1 MIPVWILI
9 LCLLLVSLAVALMW
23 RTQQRL
29 RRQIAKDSES
39 INQLTSKLQHTEQ
52 QTSLWRETFDG
63 MQDAVIWIT
72 KNNKIKHI
80 NQTACSLY
88 GYSYEEFFDIQLT
101 DLEPDSAD
109 YPAIFRNNLW
119 EECQNH
125 ENWVVE
131 TVHRRKN
138 GKSFWAE
145 VSIIKFPNQ
154 TNLCA
159 IVRNISRRKRRQFS
173 EIGVLERLNTI
184 ERRRKQNEQN
194 LRAIIESTKHEIFT
208 MDNQQRLI
216 IANTS
221 FLNRIKSR
229 SGISLQTGD
238 SILKFLP
245 ENIKNQLR
253 SSDTIT
259 SGIQEEI
266 IHTEADQKIYR
277 EITVNS
283 ITDSDGYVSG
293 TAFFI
298 RDITSRKQAN
308 EELQNRKNQLQNLM
322 KNLSGMVYR
331 FANDENHTALFIS
344 GGSQALMGI
353 TPDEFIDRQTSLDCF
368 IIAEYRDKIRK
379 RLRRAFKRE
388 KPFETEYAILINGEK
403 RWFLEKARPIQQANG
418 NLVLEGLIMDITQRV
433 EAEEKLRE
441 NEQFLRNYMLYTP
454 ATMFIK
460 DLVGEYL
467 QVNPEFCKM
476 LNLTEVEVLESTDYD
491 LYDTSIADLI
501 TTNDIAVLTSETA
514 QIFEE
519 TIQLEDQSERILWT
533 AKFPLK
539 DANQQIYALGGVGF
553 DITERKEAEKEL
565 LQLKQ
570 NLEEAVI
577 QKTQELQTSNDKLKI
592 LLIDYQKKTEELH
605 TQEEELLQNM
615 EQLNRSNLALAEKQ
629 EEIKIANER
638 FQILHSGANE
648 GLWDWYIPDDKQL
661 KDGSLIWVS
670 EQYRKL
676 LLGKKYSQNTN
687 YQEYNA
693 ITWEQNIHPD
703 DRELMR
709 NALHQ
714 HLEDTSGK
722 TPYQVEFRV
731 KVDDEYHWF
740 RESCTTIRK
749 LDGQPIR
756 SVGSLQDITEEKLLK
771 SEIDNLLMR
780 YNLAFQSTQE
790 GIWDIQI
797 SKNQEIELEKTWI
810 SPQLRKLWQ
819 LNTEESWMTVWQKQS
834 KSTLFDDLLKFIQ
847 LQNQSTQALQK
858 DFQKDYQITLPD
870 QSKRWFRAVGSAV
883 LSTSNNQFL
892 RIAGIISDITPQK
905 ELEKLKENLQR
916 EVDRQTQELQTQ
928 QEELFSQ
935 NEQLMMTLDQL
946 KNAQAHL
953 VNSEKMASLGQLTAG
968 IAHEINNPVSYISAS
983 IEGLQISMEDML
995 EIIQNYEEI
1004 TPENAQQKL
1013 LEIEELK
1020 EELDYQEVLEGLT
1033 ELTKNIS
1040 TGAKR
1045 TAEIVKG
1052 LRHFSR
1058 LDEGALK
1065 LADIHEGI
1073 DSTLLLLNNKIKNRI
1088 QIIRQY
1094 DRNIQE
1100 IECFP
1105 GQLNQVFMNILS
1117 NAVQAIDNKGKIY
1130 INTRTEGE
1138 TIEIRVRD
1146 TGKGISPNLKEKIFE
1161 PFFTT
1166 KDVGEGTGLG
1176 LSISYGIVKRHNG
1189 TIIVESELQKGTEF
1203 MISLPQKNL
1212 GLPKKH
1218 QNH

>member
-1 MIPVWILI
+1 MIPAWVLI
-9 LCLLLVSLAVALMW
+9 LFLLLVSLGAALMW

-29 RRQIAKDSES
+29 RRQLSQNDES
-39 INQLTSKLQHTEQ
+39 INQLNSKLQRTEQ
-52 QTSLWRETFDG
+52 QTELWRETFNQ
-63 MQDAVIWIT
+63 MRDAVIWIT
-72 KNNKIKHI
+72 KDNKIKYL

-88 GYSYEEFFDIQLT
+88 GYSYEEFFGLQLT
-101 DLEPDSAD
+101 DLEPDSTD
-109 YPAIFRNNLW
+109 YPPIFRSNLW
-119 EECQNH
+119 KESQNH

-145 VSIIKFPNQ
+145 VSIITFPNQ

-159 IVRNISRRKRRQFS
+159 IVRNISKRKRRQFS
-173 EIGVLERLNTI
+173 EIGVLERLNTM

-216 IANTS
+216 IANS
-221 FLNRIKSR
+221 PFLNRIKSR
-229 SGISLQTGD
+229 SGISLKTGD

-245 ENIKNQLR
+245 ENIKNQLQ
-253 SSDTIT
+253 SSETVP
-259 SGIQEEI
+259 SGVQEEV
-266 IHTEADQKIYR
+266 IHNEADEKIYR
-277 EITVNS
+277 EITVNP
-283 ITDSDGYVSG
+283 ITDSDGYISG

-298 RDITSRKQAN
+298 RDITSRKRAS

-331 FANDENHTALFIS
+331 FADDEKHTALFIS
-344 GGSQALMGI
+344 AGSQSLMGI
-353 TPDEFIDRQTSLDCF
+353 SPDEFIDRQTSFDRF
-368 IIAEYRDKIRK
+368 IVAEYRDKIRK
-379 RLRRAFKRE
+379 RLRRAFNRE

-403 RWFLEKARPIQQANG
+403 RWFLEKARPIKHANG
-418 NLVLEGLIMDITQRV
+418 NLVLEGFVMDITQRV

-441 NEQFLRNYMLYTP
+441 NEQFLRSYMLYTP

-467 QVNPEFCKM
+467 QVNPEFCKI
-476 LNLTEVEVLESTDYD
+476 LNLSEIEVLESTDYD
-491 LYDTSIADLI
+491 LYDTPIADAI

-514 QIFEE
+514 KIFEE

-553 DITERKEAEKEL
+553 DITERKKAEEEL

-577 QKTQELQTSNDKLKI
+577 QKTQELQTSNDKLKQ
-592 LLIDYQKKTEELH
+592 LLIDYQQKTEELR

-629 EEIKIANER
+629 EEIKVANER
-638 FQILHSGANE
+638 FEILHSGANE

-661 KDGSLIWVS
+661 KDGSPIWVS
-670 EQYRKL
+670 EKYRKL
-676 LLGKKYSQNTN
+676 LLGKKYIQNTE
-687 YQEYNA
+687 YQKYNA
-693 ITWEQNIHPD
+693 TAWERNIHPD
-703 DRELMR
+703 DRELMKK
-709 NALHQ
+709 ALHQ
-714 HLEDTSGK
+714 HLGDTSGK

-731 KVDDEYHWF
+731 KVDEQYHWF

-749 LDGQPIR
+749 GDGQPIR

-771 SEIDNLLMR
+771 SEIDNLLIR
-780 YNLAFQSTQE
+780 YNLAFRSTQE

-797 SKNQEIELEKTWI
+797 SKDQEIELEKTWI

-819 LNTEESWMTVWQKQS
+819 LDTEENWMTIWQKQS
-834 KSTLFDDLLKFIQ
+834 KSTLLDDLLKFIQ
-847 LQNQSTQALQK
+847 SQNQSTHTPQK

-883 LSTSNNQFL
+883 LSTSKNQFL

-946 KNAQAHL
+946 KNTQVHL

-1004 TPENAQQKL
+1004 TPENTQQKL
-1013 LEIEELK
+1013 VEIEELK
-1020 EELDYQEVLEGLT
+1020 EEIDYEEVLEGLT

-1065 LADIHEGI
+1065 LADIHEGL
-1073 DSTLLLLNNKIKNRI
+1073 DSTLLLLKNKTKNHIKI
-1088 QIIRQY
+1088 VRQY
-1094 DRNIQE
+1094 DRSISE
-1100 IECFP
+1100 VECFP

-1117 NAVQAIDNKGKIY
+1117 NAIQAIENEGKIY
-1130 INTRTEGE
+1130 INTQKEGE
-1138 TIEIRVRD
+1138 TVEIRVRD
-1146 TGKGISPNLKEKIFE
+1146 TGKGIPPHLKEKIFE

-1176 LSISYGIVKRHNG
+1176 LSISYGIIERHNG
-1189 TIIVESELQKGTEF
+1189 TIVVESELQKGTEF

-1212 GLPKKH
+1212 GIPKKH